1 MNEQGKQRAYN
12 ERILQ
17 TDHGTFRALVFSIND
32 RMRRESQKFYSR
44 LAQMI
49 FEKRDFP
56 QSISINWIRTNACF
70 GLLKSNLLCLRG
82 LRTTS
87 RKTAEFEIDVD
98 VSHPVAKI

>member
-1 MNEQGKQRAYN
+1 MNEQGKKQAYT

-49 FEKRDFP
+49 FEKTDFP

-98 VSHPVAKI
+98 VSHSVAKI

>member
-17 TDHGTFRALVFSIND
+17 TDHGTFTALVFSIND
-32 RMRRESQKFYSR
+32 SMRRESQKFYSR

-56 QSISINWIRTNACF
+56 QSISINWIRTNVCF
-70 GLLKSNLLCLRG
+70 GLLKSSLLCLRG
-82 LRTTS
+82 SRTVCRRRVES
-87 RKTAEFEIDVD
+87 EIDVD
-98 VSHPVAKI
+98 VSHNILKI